1 MFMFQTGLLATFI
14 PEVLMV
20 IGYLLCLFVSNPT
33 TESNTASINTTV
45 VQSAS
50 IERVQVSTYSV
61 SSRDFMFVEQPVVV
75 EVTPPVYCSTEA
87 TTSFLEQYFQLSGS
101 LSYVQ
106 FSRPPPFFIV

>member
-1 MFMFQTGLLATFI
+1 MFQTGLLATFI

-20 IGYLLCLFVSNPT
+20 LGYLLCLFVSNPT
-33 TESNTASINTTV
+33 AENSSVAINASV

-50 IERVQVSTYSV
+50 IERVQISTYSV
-61 SSRDFMFVEQPVVV
+61 SASDFMFMEQSIVVDV
-75 EVTPPVYCSTEA
+75 NPPAYCSIEA
-87 TTSFLEQYFQLSGS
+87 AAPFLAPYFQLSGS

>member
-1 MFMFQTGLLATFI
+1 MFQTGLLATFI
-14 PEVLMV
+14 PEILMV
-20 IGYLLCLFVSNPT
+20 IGYLVCLFVSNPT

-61 SSRDFMFVEQPVVV
+61 STSDFMFVEQPVVANL
-75 EVTPPVYCSTEA
+75 TPPVYRSTEA
-87 TTSFLEQYFQLSGS
+87 SVPFLEPYFQLSGS

-106 FSRPPPFFIV
+106 FSRPPPVFIV

>member
-1 MFMFQTGLLATFI
+1 MFQTGLLATFI

-20 IGYLLCLFVSNPT
+20 IGYLVCLFVSNPT
-33 TESNTASINTTV
+33 TENSSVAINATL

-50 IERVQVSTYSV
+50 IERVQSSTYSV
-61 SSRDFMFVEQPVVV
+61 STSDFMFAEQPVVADL
-75 EVTPPVYCSTEA
+75 TPPVYCSTEA
-87 TTSFLEQYFQLSGS
+87 SVPFLEPYFQLSGS

>member
-1 MFMFQTGLLATFI
+1 
-14 PEVLMV
+14 MV

-33 TESNTASINTTV
+33 AENSTVAINASV

-50 IERVQVSTYSV
+50 IDRVQISTYSV
-61 SSRDFMFVEQPVVV
+61 CTSDFMFVEQPVVV
-75 EVTPPVYCSTEA
+75 DVTPLIYCSTEVA
-87 TTSFLEQYFQLSGS
+87 VPFLEPNFQLSGS

>member
-20 IGYLLCLFVSNPT
+20 IGYLVCLFVSNPT
-33 TESNTASINTTV
+33 TESNTATIHATV

-61 SSRDFMFVEQPVVV
+61 STSDFMFVEQPVIVDV
-75 EVTPPVYCSTEA
+75 APPLYCSTEPA
-87 TTSFLEQYFQLSGS
+87 SPFLEPYFQLSGS

-106 FSRPPPFFIV
+106 FSRPPPVFIV

>member
-20 IGYLLCLFVSNPT
+20 IGYLVCLFVSNPT
-33 TESNTASINTTV
+33 TENSKVSIHAPV

-50 IERVQVSTYSV
+50 IERVQSSTYSV
-61 SSRDFMFVEQPVVV
+61 SASDFMFVEQPVIVDV
-75 EVTPPVYCSTEA
+75 APPVYCSTEPA
-87 TTSFLEQYFQLSGS
+87 SPFLEPYFQLSDS

-106 FSRPPPFFIV
+106 FSRPTPVF

>member
-33 TESNTASINTTV
+33 TESSTASVNATV

-75 EVTPPVYCSTEA
+75 DVTPPAYCSTEA